1 MFTALLFLSPFPL
14 LPGIFLSSLYSKVKK
29 QQHLSINVS
38 SFNLPASKTFHC
50 FNLIYKHDF
59 LKVSN

>member
-14 LPGIFLSSLYSKVKK
+14 LLGILSLSLYSKVKK

-50 FNLIYKHDF
+50 FNLIYNYDL